1 MALASRGQRET
12 ETGLQTLDDVWLA
25 GQLRRQARELL
36 VESGL
41 VAMFLTGVALL
52 LPG

>member
-1 MALASRGQRET
+1 VRLAVRGQRQT
-12 ETGLQTLDDVWLA
+12 ETGLQLVDDGWLA

-36 VESGL
+36 VEAGL
-41 VAMFLTGVALL
+41 VAAFLTGVALL

>member
-1 MALASRGQRET
+1 VGLAARGQRET
-12 ETGLQTLDDVWLA
+12 GTGLQLLDDAWLA

-36 VESGL
+36 VEAGL
-41 VAMFLTGVALL
+41 VAAFLTGVALL

>member
-1 MALASRGQRET
+1 V
-12 ETGLQTLDDVWLA
+12 DDLWLA

-41 VAMFLTGVALL
+41 VAAFLTGAALL

>member
-1 MALASRGQRET
+1 VGLASRGQRQT
-12 ETGLQTLDDVWLA
+12 ERGVEAVSDPWLA
-25 GQLRRQARELL
+25 GQLQRQARELL
-36 VESGL
+36 VEAGL

>member
-1 MALASRGQRET
+1 VGLASRGQRQT
-12 ETGLQTLDDVWLA
+12 DRGLEKVADSWLA
-25 GQLRRQARELL
+25 GQLRRQAREVL

-41 VAMFLTGVALL
+41 IAAFLTGVALL

>member
-1 MALASRGQRET
+1 VGLASRGQRET
-12 ETGLQTLDDVWLA
+12 ASGLQTLDDLWLA

-36 VESGL
+36 VEAAL
-41 VAMFLTGVALL
+41 LATFLTGVALL